1 MLFTSWYP
9 VEKDPAAGIF
19 IKKHAFEISADNFV
33 AVHFIDFSDSVFLYR
48 RKLNIVNE
56 NFHEYYYNF
65 RSLGGK
71 LNKFLSP
78 LLYGLIFL
86 KEFFL
91 GKFKFDLININVTYH
106 IGVFLFPFLYFM
118 NKPLVITEHWTGYFE
133 EDGRYLRLPY
143 FVRRIISSLFHKAD
157 KVIVV
162 SEALK
167 VQLDNMFGINGKTEV
182 VYNSIRFPQAIE
194 MKHPGSSDLR
204 FLTISYLDDKM
215 KNVSTIIRSFRQ
227 VLEKYP
233 FVSLT
238 IVGDGLDFNYLI
250 QLTKDL
256 KLQNNIT
263 FTGFVSNENIPEFYK
278 SSDAFILNSN
288 FETFSIVT
296 AEALANGLPVIITKC
311 RGPEFYVNESN
322 GIKIDKNSIAQL
334 ASAIESIIENY
345 NSYNRFAISEN
356 IKKSL
361 NFKSGKFEFTRIFQ
375 QAVSESSCK

>member
-1 MLFTSWYP
+1 M
-9 VEKDPAAGIF
+9 
-19 IKKHAFEISADNFV
+19 
-33 AVHFIDFSDSVFLYR
+33 
-48 RKLNIVNE
+48 
-56 NFHEYYYNF
+56 
-65 RSLGGK
+65 
-71 LNKFLSP
+71 
-78 LLYGLIFL
+78 
-86 KEFFL
+86 
-91 GKFKFDLININVTYH
+91 
-106 IGVFLFPFLYFM
+106 
-118 NKPLVITEHWTGYFE
+118 
-133 EDGRYLRLPY
+133 
-143 FVRRIISSLFHKAD
+143 
-157 KVIVV
+157 
-162 SEALK
+162 
-167 VQLDNMFGINGKTEV
+167 
-182 VYNSIRFPQAIE
+182 
-194 MKHPGSSDLR
+194 
-204 FLTISYLDDKM
+204 
-215 KNVSTIIRSFRQ
+215 
-227 VLEKYP
+227 
-233 FVSLT
+233 
-238 IVGDGLDFNYLI
+238 
-250 QLTKDL
+250 TKDL